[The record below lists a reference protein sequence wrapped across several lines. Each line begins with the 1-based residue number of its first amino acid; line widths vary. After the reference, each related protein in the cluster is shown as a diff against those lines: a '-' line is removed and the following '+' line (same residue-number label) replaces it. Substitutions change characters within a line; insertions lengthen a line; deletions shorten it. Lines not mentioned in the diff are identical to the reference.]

1 MNVKRYQ
8 KWFKSGLAIVMA
20 GAMMI
25 GTAVPN
31 AATISQ
37 AADSAASE
45 QPASAQAIVSS
56 DAADIKFSEKH
67 IVSDLTLPVQGAKGS
82 KISWKSSNESVIA
95 NDGKVTRPKK
105 GEPDNEV
112 ILEGTIK
119 MDDYAK
125 TRKFTFVVLADSEI
139 GPAEQF
145 ELDEVEVLDS
155 YYLSAQKEDI
165 AFQIL
170 SFKFAPEILVVLP
183 LFMIYQKLHIYDT
196 YFGLIWVYQL
206 ISMPLLIWVVRG
218 YFEDISV
225 EIEYAAQVDG
235 YNWYQIFFKNLIPLI
250 KPGLVSAALL
260 AFIFAWNS
268 FTFPLMLGGTN
279 IQPITVA
286 ITKFLGTDSAHYGQ
300 LAVASAISALPAII
314 FALCI
319 QKHLVRGL
327 SFGAVK
333 G

>member
-1 MNVKRYQ
+1 MNTGAKRLSLILQNLALVAYSIFALFPLI
-8 KWFKSGLAIVMA
+8 WMLILTFKSDAQMYNTTFIFTPTLDNYK
-20 GAMMI
+20 
-25 GTAVPN
+25 AVLLN
-31 AATISQ
+31 
-37 AADSAASE
+37 
-45 QPASAQAIVSS
+45 S
-56 DAADIKFSEKH
+56 DYLQYMLD
-67 IVSDLTLPVQGAKGS
+67 
-82 KISWKSSNESVIA
+82 SVIVA
-95 NDGKVTRPKK
+95 GGAV
-105 GEPDNEV
+105 V
-112 ILEGTIK
+112 
-119 MDDYAK
+119 
-125 TRKFTFVVLADSEI
+125 VSVLA
-139 GPAEQF
+139 GVPAAYALARYNF
-145 ELDEVEVLDS
+145 KK
-155 YYLSAQKEDI
+155 KEDI

-183 LFMIYQKLHIYDT
+183 LSMIYQKLHLTDT

-235 YNWYQIFFKNLIPLI
+235 YSWYQIFFNNLIPLI

-260 AFIFAWNS
+260 AFIFAWNC
-268 FTFPLMLGGTN
+268 FTFPLILGGTDV
-279 IQPITVA
+279 QPITVA
-286 ITKFLGTDSAHYGQ
+286 IMKFLGTDSAHYGQ
-300 LAVASAISALPAII
+300 LAVAATVSAMPAII

>member
-1 MNVKRYQ
+1 MNTPSKRLGRIVQNGLLIIYAIFALFPLI
-8 KWFKSGLAIVMA
+8 WMLILSIKSDAEMYTTTFIFSPTLDNYKAVLLESDYLQYMLDSLIVA
-20 GAMMI
+20 G
-25 GTAVPN
+25 GAV
-31 AATISQ
+31 
-37 AADSAASE
+37 
-45 QPASAQAIVSS
+45 IVSVVAGVP
-56 DAADIKFSEKH
+56 AAYALARYNF
-67 IVSDLTLPVQGAKGS
+67 
-82 KISWKSSNESVIA
+82 
-95 NDGKVTRPKK
+95 KK
-105 GEPDNEV
+105 
-112 ILEGTIK
+112 
-119 MDDYAK
+119 
-125 TRKFTFVVLADSEI
+125 
-139 GPAEQF
+139 
-145 ELDEVEVLDS
+145 
-155 YYLSAQKEDI
+155 KEDI

-183 LFMIYQKLHIYDT
+183 LFMIYQMLGIYDS

-235 YNWYQIFFKNLIPLI
+235 YSWYQIFFKNLIPLI

-260 AFIFAWNS
+260 AFIFAWNC

-279 IQPITVA
+279 VQPITVA

-300 LAVASAISALPAII
+300 LAVAATISALPAII

>member
-1 MNVKRYQ
+1 MN
-8 KWFKSGLAIVMA
+8 
-20 GAMMI
+20 
-25 GTAVPN
+25 
-31 AATISQ
+31 
-37 AADSAASE
+37 
-45 QPASAQAIVSS
+45 
-56 DAADIKFSEKH
+56 
-67 IVSDLTLPVQGAKGS
+67 KGS
-82 KISWKSSNESVIA
+82 KRLLSITQNGLLLIYAVFALFPLLWMVILSIKSDMEMYTTTFSFTPTLSNYTEVLLKTDYFKYLLDSLIVAGGAVVISVIA
-95 NDGKVTRPKK
+95 GVPAA
-105 GEPDNEV
+105 
-112 ILEGTIK
+112 
-119 MDDYAK
+119 YALARYDF
-125 TRKFTFVVLADSEI
+125 RK
-139 GPAEQF
+139 
-145 ELDEVEVLDS
+145 
-155 YYLSAQKEDI
+155 KEDI

-183 LFMIYQKLHIYDT
+183 LFMIYQKLHLYDT

-225 EIEYAAQVDG
+225 EIEHAAQVDG
-235 YNWYQIFFKNLIPLI
+235 YSWYQIFFKMLLPLI

-260 AFIFAWNS
+260 AFIFAWNT
-268 FTFPLMLGGTN
+268 FTFPLLLAGSK

-286 ITKFLGTDSAHYGQ
+286 ITKFLGTDTAHYGQ
-300 LAVASAISALPAII
+300 LAVAATVSALPAII

>member
-1 MNVKRYQ
+1 MLSMDTASKRLGRIVQ
-8 KWFKSGLAIVMA
+8 NGLLIIYSIFALFPLLWMLILS
-20 GAMMI
+20 I
-25 GTAVPN
+25 K
-31 AATISQ
+31 
-37 AADSAASE
+37 
-45 QPASAQAIVSS
+45 S
-56 DAADIKFSEKH
+56 DAEMYTTTFLFSPTLDNYKAVLLESDYLQYMLDSL
-67 IVSDLTLPVQGAKGS
+67 IVAGGAV
-82 KISWKSSNESVIA
+82 IVSVIA
-95 NDGKVTRPKK
+95 GVPAAYALARYNFKK
-105 GEPDNEV
+105 
-112 ILEGTIK
+112 
-119 MDDYAK
+119 
-125 TRKFTFVVLADSEI
+125 
-139 GPAEQF
+139 
-145 ELDEVEVLDS
+145 
-155 YYLSAQKEDI
+155 KEDI

-183 LFMIYQKLHIYDT
+183 LFMVYQMFGIYDS

-235 YNWYQIFFKNLIPLI
+235 YSWYQIFFKNLVPLI

-260 AFIFAWNS
+260 AFIFAWNC

-279 IQPITVA
+279 VQPITVA
-286 ITKFLGTDSAHYGQ
+286 ITKFIGTDSAHYGQ
-300 LAVASAISALPAII
+300 LAVAATISALPAII

>member
-1 MNVKRYQ
+1 MNTVSKRLGRIVQ
-8 KWFKSGLAIVMA
+8 NGLLAIY
-20 GAMMI
+20 
-25 GTAVPN
+25 AVFALFPLVWMVILSIKSDAQMYN
-31 AATISQ
+31 TTFVFTPTLDNYKAVLLESDYLRYML
-37 AADSAASE
+37 DSL
-45 QPASAQAIVSS
+45 IVSGG
-56 DAADIKFSEKH
+56 AV
-67 IVSDLTLPVQGAKGS
+67 IVSIVAGVPAAYALARY
-82 KISWKSSNESVIA
+82 NF
-95 NDGKVTRPKK
+95 KK
-105 GEPDNEV
+105 
-112 ILEGTIK
+112 
-119 MDDYAK
+119 
-125 TRKFTFVVLADSEI
+125 
-139 GPAEQF
+139 
-145 ELDEVEVLDS
+145 
-155 YYLSAQKEDI
+155 KEDI

-183 LFMIYQKLHIYDT
+183 LFMIYQKLGIYDT

-235 YNWYQIFFKNLIPLI
+235 YSWYQIFFKNLIPLI

-279 IQPITVA
+279 VQPITVA

-300 LAVASAISALPAII
+300 LAVAATISALPAII

>member
-1 MNVKRYQ
+1 MNTASKRLGRIVQNGLLIIYAIFALFPLI
-8 KWFKSGLAIVMA
+8 WMLILSIKSDAEMYTTTFIFSPTLDNYKAVLLESDYLQYMLDSLIVA
-20 GAMMI
+20 G
-25 GTAVPN
+25 GAV
-31 AATISQ
+31 
-37 AADSAASE
+37 
-45 QPASAQAIVSS
+45 IVSVVAGVP
-56 DAADIKFSEKH
+56 AA
-67 IVSDLTLPVQGAKGS
+67 
-82 KISWKSSNESVIA
+82 
-95 NDGKVTRPKK
+95 
-105 GEPDNEV
+105 
-112 ILEGTIK
+112 
-119 MDDYAK
+119 Y
-125 TRKFTFVVLADSEI
+125 VLARYN
-139 GPAEQF
+139 F
-145 ELDEVEVLDS
+145 KK
-155 YYLSAQKEDI
+155 KEDI

-183 LFMIYQKLHIYDT
+183 LFMIYQMLGIYDS

-235 YNWYQIFFKNLIPLI
+235 YSWYQIFFKNLIPLI

-260 AFIFAWNS
+260 AFIFAWNC

-279 IQPITVA
+279 VQPITVA

-300 LAVASAISALPAII
+300 LAVAATISALPAII

>member
-1 MNVKRYQ
+1 MNTASKRLGRIVQNGLLIIYAIFALFPLI
-8 KWFKSGLAIVMA
+8 WMLILSIKSDAEMYTTTFIFSPTLDNYKAVLLESDYLQYMLDSLIVA
-20 GAMMI
+20 G
-25 GTAVPN
+25 GAV
-31 AATISQ
+31 
-37 AADSAASE
+37 
-45 QPASAQAIVSS
+45 IVSVVAGVP
-56 DAADIKFSEKH
+56 AAYALARYNF
-67 IVSDLTLPVQGAKGS
+67 
-82 KISWKSSNESVIA
+82 
-95 NDGKVTRPKK
+95 KK
-105 GEPDNEV
+105 
-112 ILEGTIK
+112 
-119 MDDYAK
+119 
-125 TRKFTFVVLADSEI
+125 
-139 GPAEQF
+139 
-145 ELDEVEVLDS
+145 
-155 YYLSAQKEDI
+155 KEDI

-183 LFMIYQKLHIYDT
+183 LFMIYQMLGIYDS

-235 YNWYQIFFKNLIPLI
+235 YSWYQIFFKNLIPLI

-260 AFIFAWNS
+260 AFIFAWNC

-279 IQPITVA
+279 VQPITVA
-286 ITKFLGTDSAHYGQ
+286 ITKFLETDSAHYGQ
-300 LAVASAISALPAII
+300 LAVPATISALPAII